1 MFHKLFYNDVD
12 GQSQFDLT
20 EVVGACV
27 KLIVVKKDNF
37 LKFDKL
43 VDSLYTC
50 NCVELK
56 IIEDFSEFEDE
67 AVGEVELQVD
77 DTMTLLREYIHNTVT
92 DLDKD
97 KLTSVMQ
104 TLYVEAQHEL

>member
-1 MFHKLFYNDVD
+1 M
-12 GQSQFDLT
+12 
-20 EVVGACV
+20 
-27 KLIVVKKDNF
+27 
-37 LKFDKL
+37 KFDKL

-77 DTMTLLREYIHNTVT
+77 DTMTLLREYINNTVT

-97 KLTSVMQ
+97 RLTSVMQ